1 MMNISEQSHTSIAS
15 MLKEAVSRYITTDDN
30 SVVTDIHLQPRQD
43 SGELLIFN
51 DEDEELARTIIDE
64 WVDYDGDDFYKE
76 VEPVLRAEV
85 TVLKDE
91 GELDKLCLM
100 KPYSFVLVDEE
111 KETISELLLID
122 DEDTLLLDDEL
133 LKGLDEELDAF
144 LKDLLENKQGVV
156 PFVCCQILIIWE
168 SALPFVRMNVCRRL
182 ILAGEEIRMPEESS
196 SIVSIAGVRGWVVC

>member
-15 MLKEAVSRYITTDDN
+15 TLKEAVSRYITTDDN

-100 KPYSFVLVDEE
+100 KPYSFVL
-111 KETISELLLID
+111 
-122 DEDTLLLDDEL
+122 
-133 LKGLDEELDAF
+133 
-144 LKDLLENKQGVV
+144 Q
-156 PFVCCQILIIWE
+156 
-168 SALPFVRMNVCRRL
+168 
-182 ILAGEEIRMPEESS
+182 
-196 SIVSIAGVRGWVVC
+196 